1 MTFLVIAII
10 YIFIGSIYAQFN
22 ISCKSLNPTRSLN
35 THELKIEIN
44 QIELPSSIRIFD
56 TKSNK
61 LVYQINITMN
71 NSNGTLVFHTPD
83 CSEWNISTKY
93 DVILDTRDL
102 KLSDSTPQT
111 SVSTELSN
119 VTVNHSLS
127 VHTTTET
134 DTNVTEIHMIS
145 SSSHATELSESTTTT
160 PEKFVTNKPPESRSA
175 QLGMGLGITFIGLLL
190 IGEIVYFK
198 RFYHNSESTNTYPQ
212 TTAL

>member
-1 MTFLVIAII
+1 MTIFVIAII
-10 YIFIGSIYAQFN
+10 YIFIGSICAQFN
-22 ISCKSLNPTRSLN
+22 ISCKSLNITRSLN

-44 QIELPSSIRIFD
+44 QIELPSSIRIYD

-71 NSNGTLVFHTPD
+71 NSNTTLVFHTPD
-83 CSEWNISTKY
+83 CSEWNITIIY

-102 KLSDSTPQT
+102 KLSDST
-111 SVSTELSN
+111 ELSN
-119 VTVNHSLS
+119 VSVDPSLL
-127 VHTTTET
+127 VHTTTVT
-134 DTNVTEIHMIS
+134 DTNVTEMHMTS
-145 SSSHATELSESTTTT
+145 SSSHATELPESTTTT

>member
-1 MTFLVIAII
+1 MTIFVIAII

-22 ISCKSLNPTRSLN
+22 ISCKNLNTTRSLN

-83 CSEWNISTKY
+83 CSEWNITIIY

-102 KLSDSTPQT
+102 KLSDST
-111 SVSTELSN
+111 ELSN
-119 VTVNHSLS
+119 VTVDSSLL

-134 DTNVTEIHMIS
+134 DTNVTEMHMTS
-145 SSSHATELSESTTTT
+145 SSSHATELPESTTTT